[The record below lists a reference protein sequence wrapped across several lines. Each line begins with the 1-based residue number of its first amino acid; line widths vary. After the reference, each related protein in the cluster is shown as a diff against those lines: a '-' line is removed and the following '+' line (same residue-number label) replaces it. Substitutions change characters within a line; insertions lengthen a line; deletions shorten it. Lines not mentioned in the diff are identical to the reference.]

1 MTAQS
6 HIAEQWW
13 SEPSS
18 SGLTRG
24 SFGTVTGSNFRDR
37 QAQPP
42 AATSG
47 IARHSHQWE
56 LPTHPHNS
64 RCNCPASPRA
74 APACLLLAFLIY
86 YL

>member
-1 MTAQS
+1 MVVRTVILGLDPGIVWHSHRKQLQGSPGTA
-6 HIAEQWW
+6 
-13 SEPSS
+13 
-18 SGLTRG
+18 
-24 SFGTVTGSNFRDR
+24 
-37 QAQPP
+37 P